1 MAIPTTRPARQTMMD
16 PPPLL
21 QLPDEEPVP
30 PADCE
35 RCTRLAE
42 ERAAARAADDGSRV
56 SDCNVLIRAHHQPRR
71 KAGR

>member
-1 MAIPTTRPARQTMMD
+1 MAIPTTRPARQTTMD

-21 QLPDEEPVP
+21 GLPNEEPVP

-35 RCTRLAE
+35 RCAKLVEQRT
-42 ERAAARAADDGSRV
+42 AARAVDDGSRV

-71 KAGR
+71 KARR